1 MSRLGLTIVG
11 GAVARGWICAA
22 RTAGQYASAA
32 HIRCL
37 RRGPSTSPLTD
48 TKGHHVDMRSVVLL
62 GLAVSFVLSA
72 VLSLVILPPTR
83 AVLRRLCP
91 LEDTVAF
98 WTRFTVLMLFL
109 GPLLVTLIF
118 GVPYS
123 ELSSKLTATDLVV
136 RVISAALV
144 GSFLTLGGIGL
155 RIGTLRQPVGGP
167 LPPRNRTDD
176 QRIS

>member
-1 MSRLGLTIVG
+1 
-11 GAVARGWICAA
+11 
-22 RTAGQYASAA
+22 
-32 HIRCL
+32 
-37 RRGPSTSPLTD
+37 
-48 TKGHHVDMRSVVLL
+48 VDMRSVVLL
-62 GLAVSFVLSA
+62 GFAVSLVLSA

-123 ELSSKLTATDLVV
+123 ELSTKLTATDLVV

-155 RIGTLRQPVGGP
+155 RIGTLRQPVGAP

-176 QRIS
+176 QRLR